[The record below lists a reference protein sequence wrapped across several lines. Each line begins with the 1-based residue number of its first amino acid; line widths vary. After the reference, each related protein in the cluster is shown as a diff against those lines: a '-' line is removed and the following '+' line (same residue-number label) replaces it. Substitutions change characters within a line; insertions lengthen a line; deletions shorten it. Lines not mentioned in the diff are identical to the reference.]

1 MNASSLA
8 ACLKEIS
15 SDRRRALAHDRM
27 VKVWLTVAAA
37 LVMYA
42 LGTRLF
48 EWDAAW
54 VIPTLLGFGIV
65 GWIAVKR
72 SVAKFEVSLLDIAR
86 EVEANDARLNS
97 LLLAA
102 YEEQEKA
109 GPEGLSYLQER
120 VVIEALEAN
129 RRSPW
134 GQQYAERR
142 FFKAIRHAGSFA
154 LFLFCMVVA
163 VLVGPRGALLTKL
176 FGGVTVTPGSQMVE
190 RGTMLSIMAKFPEPV
205 PSEARLI
212 IYPKSGPL
220 QSLGMDRPLAD
231 PVFGAVIPEVN
242 D

>member
-54 VIPTLLGFGIV
+54 VIPTLLVGGIIA
-65 GWIAVKR
+65 WIIVKR
-72 SVAKFEVSLLDIAR
+72 SVAKLNVSLLDIAR

-142 FFKAIRHAGSFA
+142 FFKGLRHAGSFA
-154 LFLFCMVVA
+154 VFVVCLVVA
-163 VLVGPRGALLTKL
+163 VLVGPRGAILTAL
-176 FGGVTVTPGSQMVE
+176 FGGVEVSPGSQMVE
-190 RGTMLSIMAKFPEPV
+190 RGSMLSIMAKFPDPV

-212 IYPKSGPL
+212 VTPKAGQA
-220 QSLGMDRPLAD
+220 QSLPMDRPLAD
-231 PVFGAVIPEVN
+231 PTF
-242 D
+242 

>member
-15 SDRRRALAHDRM
+15 SDRRRALAHERM

-37 LVMYA
+37 LVIYA

-48 EWDAAW
+48 EWDAPL
-54 VIPTLLGFGIV
+54 VIPTLLVGGIIA
-65 GWIAVKR
+65 WIIVKR
-72 SVAKFEVSLLDIAR
+72 SVAKLNVSLLDIAR

-120 VVIEALEAN
+120 VIVEALEAN

-134 GQQYAERR
+134 GQQFAERR
-142 FFKAIRHAGSFA
+142 FFKALHHATSFA
-154 LFLFCMVVA
+154 VFLIA
-163 VLVGPRGALLTKL
+163 VGIAFVIGPRGTFITKIL
-176 FGGVTVTPGSQMVE
+176 GGVTVTPGTAAVE
-190 RGTMLSIMAKFPEPV
+190 
-205 PSEARLI
+205 
-212 IYPKSGPL
+212 
-220 QSLGMDRPLAD
+220 
-231 PVFGAVIPEVN
+231 
-242 D
+242 